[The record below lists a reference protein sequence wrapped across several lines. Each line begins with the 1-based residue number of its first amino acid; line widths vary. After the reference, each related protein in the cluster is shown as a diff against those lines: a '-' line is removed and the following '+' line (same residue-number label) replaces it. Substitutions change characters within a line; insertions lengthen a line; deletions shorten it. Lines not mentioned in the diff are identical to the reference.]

1 MTNEKIS
8 YFLVP
13 ALAKYRFDNQL
24 YLEGG
29 PQFGLMYKAF
39 VEYNYD
45 IDGNSARV
53 REDNKE
59 AVNIME
65 VGAVAGI
72 GYRLLKGLGWT
83 IGVRYHYGFTNV
95 YKNNSSAKNSSLFL
109 KVNIPIGVSE
119 DKKAAIDS
127 VKDANRE
134 EKMKKK
140 EARKS
145 KKNTQ

>member
-1 MTNEKIS
+1 MILLKKIS

-29 PQFGLMYKAF
+29 PQFGLMYRAF

-59 AVNIME
+59 AVNIYGGWSSGRNWLSVIRRSGMDYWI
-65 VGAVAGI
+65 AVSLRVLPMFI
-72 GYRLLKGLGWT
+72 KITPVLK
-83 IGVRYHYGFTNV
+83 IVRCF
-95 YKNNSSAKNSSLFL
+95 
-109 KVNIPIGVSE
+109 
-119 DKKAAIDS
+119 
-127 VKDANRE
+127 
-134 EKMKKK
+134 
-140 EARKS
+140 
-145 KKNTQ
+145 

>member
-1 MTNEKIS
+1 
-8 YFLVP
+8 
-13 ALAKYRFDNQL
+13 
-24 YLEGG
+24 
-29 PQFGLMYKAF
+29 MYKAF

-72 GYRLLKGLGWT
+72 GYRLLEGLGWT
-83 IGVRYHYGFTNV
+83 IGLRYHYGFTNV

-119 DKKAAIDS
+119 DKKAAIDTI
-127 VKDANRE
+127 KDANRE
-134 EKMKKK
+134 KKMKKK